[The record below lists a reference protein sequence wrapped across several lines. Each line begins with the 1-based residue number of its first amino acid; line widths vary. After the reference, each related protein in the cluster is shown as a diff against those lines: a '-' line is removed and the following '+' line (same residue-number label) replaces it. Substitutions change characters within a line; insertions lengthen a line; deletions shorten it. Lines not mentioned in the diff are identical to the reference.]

1 MTIHQWD
8 ASVLRV
14 VRGKRGFWEVTAAS
28 LEAPLFH
35 FRTKQ
40 DATSYAEDI
49 ARAQPGISVEVC
61 GEDPRLRGAGASC
74 SGLLQRVPP
83 DPRSPLTDPAS

>member
-14 VRGKRGFWEVTAAS
+14 VRGKGGFWEVTAAR

-40 DATSYAEDI
+40 DAKSYAEDI

-61 GEDPRLRGAGASC
+61 GEDPRLRSVDVSR
-74 SGLLQRVPP
+74 SGLLQPGPP
-83 DPRSPLTDPAS
+83 DPRSQLADAGS

>member
-14 VRGKRGFWEVTAAS
+14 ARGKGGFWEVTAAS

-40 DATSYAEDI
+40 DAKSYAEDL

-61 GEDPRLRGAGASC
+61 GEDPRVPGAGVSR
-74 SGLLQRVPP
+74 SGLLHPVPP
-83 DPRSPLTDPAS
+83 DPRSL